1 MRLSLRWLKQYVP
14 VELSLAEVVETLTM
28 LGLEVE
34 SVVDLGYE
42 SGKFVICEIL
52 DVAAHP
58 HSDHLS
64 LCSVQADQA
73 KPIQVVCGA
82 TNMKAGDRVVLAR
95 EGAVLP
101 DGRVMKKAMIR
112 GIESPGMLCSPIELG
127 YSEDAKGLM
136 ILPPDAPVAEPFDA
150 LIEIK
155 VTPNRPDCL
164 SVVGVARELAAATQ
178 KKLTLPVPRFADSDE
193 KTEAAVRIVV
203 KAREECPRYA
213 ARVLRGVKIEPSP
226 LWLQRAVESAGLR
239 PINNVVDVTNYVLI
253 ELGHPL
259 HAFDL
264 NKIAQKTVV
273 IRLAEEGEV
282 IETLDGQKAVLTEE
296 DLLITDP
303 TGPIALAGIMGG
315 LRSEI
320 SDATTDVLLE
330 SAYFAPRTIRRTSKR
345 LDKSTDAS
353 YRFERGADP
362 KRLILAL
369 ERAAQLI
376 QQTAGGEI
384 LKGIV
389 DVQGPIP
396 EPRPVW
402 LRIERLNRLLGLT
415 LSGRE
420 ISDSLKALGFDIL
433 RTDGERMQIG
443 VPSHRVDIVRE
454 ADLFEEVARLWGYDK
469 IPTALP
475 GTTAAS
481 WADPPLRRLRARI
494 TDILVG
500 AGYNETINYSLSNAE
515 ELEKFR
521 CPTDRLV
528 RLKNPLSSEQSVMR
542 TSLVPGMVAAAVRNQ
557 NRGVLDPRL
566 FEIGKYYIA
575 PPEASEEAPKA
586 DAAPASAPAPSAAE
600 GCAAS
605 VPDDLP
611 PAAEEKT
618 ALLVAVA
625 GSGKEAWNAPAHETD
640 FYEIKGIAELLLDQ
654 MGMQD
659 AALVPVEDC
668 PYLHPG
674 RSAAYHKDGLTLCRF
689 GELHPGLARQHD
701 LRKRLYLLE
710 MELDPLES
718 VAGATKKHRELPRY
732 PAMQRDIALV
742 VARHVPALELER
754 AMRAAANQLLESIR
768 LFDLYEG
775 ANIPADKK
783 SLAYGLTFRSPER
796 TLTEDE
802 VNAALDAIL
811 KALEKRFGA
820 VLRTA

>member
-1 MRLSLRWLKQYVP
+1 MRLSLRWLKQYVA

-34 SVVDLGYE
+34 SVIDLGHE
-42 SGKFVICEIL
+42 SKKFVICEIL
-52 DVAAHP
+52 DVAPHP

-73 KPIQVVCGA
+73 KPLQVVCGA

-178 KKLTLPVPRFADSDE
+178 KKLTLPVPRFGDSDE

-213 ARVLRGVKIEPSP
+213 ARVIRGVKIEPSP

-264 NKIAQKTVV
+264 NKVAQKTVI

-330 SAYFAPRTIRRTSKR
+330 SAYFAPRAIRRTSKR

-369 ERAAQLI
+369 ERAAQLL

-402 LRIERLNRLLGLT
+402 LRVERLNRLLGLT

-420 ISDSLKALGFDIL
+420 ISDSLKALGFEIL

-443 VPSHRVDIVRE
+443 VPSHRVDIARE

-469 IPTALP
+469 IPADLP
-475 GTTAAS
+475 GTTAAAWS
-481 WADPPLRRLRARI
+481 DPPPRRLRSRI

-500 AGYNETINYSLSNAE
+500 AGYNESINYSLSNAE
-515 ELEKFR
+515 ELRKFS

-528 RLKNPLSSEQSVMR
+528 HLKNPLSVEQSVMR
-542 TSLVPGMVAAAVRNQ
+542 TSLIPGMVAAAVRNQ
-557 NRGVLDPRL
+557 NRGVLDLRL

-575 PPEASEEAPKA
+575 PAEAPEAPPKA
-586 DAAPASAPAPSAAE
+586 ETASAPAPPAE
-600 GCAAS
+600 CGGAR
-605 VPDDLP
+605 VPEDLP
-611 PAAEEKT
+611 PGAEEKT
-618 ALLVAVA
+618 ALVVAVA
-625 GSGKEAWNAPAHETD
+625 GGGKEAWNSPARETD

-654 MGMQD
+654 LGIQG
-659 AALVPVEDC
+659 ATLLPVEDC

-674 RSAAYHKDGLTLCRF
+674 RSAAYQKDGLTLCRF

-710 MELDPLES
+710 MDLNPLES
-718 VAGATKKHRELPRY
+718 VAGATKKHKELPRY
-732 PAMQRDIALV
+732 PAVQRDIALV

-754 AMRAAANQLLESIR
+754 AMRAAATQLLESIR